1 MLDAGLLL
9 GVAGGCGWAMCC
21 CAVCCVLWREYQW
34 TYRYVEMGL
43 CWSDLQ
49 DEAMCPLVIAGKRQK
64 VEGSGEKL
72 CVKHMIKV
80 DDVRLREQER
90 EQR

>member
-1 MLDAGLLL
+1 MQDCFWGLRE
-9 GVAGGCGWAMCC
+9 GVAGLCVA
-21 CAVCCVLWREYQW
+21 VLWREYQW

-80 DDVRLREQER
+80 DDARLREQER

>member
-21 CAVCCVLWREYQW
+21 CAVCVLWREYQW

-80 DDVRLREQER
+80 DDARLREQER